1 MNGKTATLLIV
12 EDDELD
18 LMGIQRALKELKINN
33 PMARAKD
40 GLEALDMLKGQ
51 NGHEKLSKPYIILL
65 DLNMPR
71 MDGVEFL
78 EAIRKDE
85 NLKRSVVFV
94 LTTSDAD
101 TDIMRAYNYNIAGYI
116 VKSDAKESFKE
127 AISLLDTYWT
137 IVLLPED

>member
-94 LTTSDAD
+94 LTSSDAD
-101 TDIMRAYNYNIAGYI
+101 TDIMRAYNYHIAGYI

>member
-127 AISLLDTYWT
+127 AISLLDAYWT